1 MQLLPRTQE
10 TQSAEFASN
19 VESTASRC
27 ARKPKLT
34 MVWMTE
40 SIGDRTRL
48 VARWTTQD

>member
-1 MQLLPRTQE
+1 MPSPHTQQ
-10 TQSAEFASN
+10 TQPAQSASSAEF
-19 VESTASRC
+19 TASRF

-34 MVWMTE
+34 MIWVTE